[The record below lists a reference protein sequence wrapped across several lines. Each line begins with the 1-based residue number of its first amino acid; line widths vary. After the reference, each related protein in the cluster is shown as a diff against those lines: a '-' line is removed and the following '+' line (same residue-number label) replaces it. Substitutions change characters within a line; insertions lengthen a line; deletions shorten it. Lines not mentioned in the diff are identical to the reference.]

1 MLRAAAL
8 RCPRGAARRLSSSAA
23 EAVAVAA
30 SPAAAGAQ
38 QRPYLD
44 EGDWSYHRE
53 WWGEEDGPGEGAQT
67 VFRRHSE
74 CGNGVVSVSSY
85 PASRPAS
92 EHWPAMER
100 WLQERNARLYPES
113 AGADQFK
120 ILGYQWRVM
129 RFNDHTR
136 QSTAKVMTC
145 YRTSGQRSL
154 FLMQQPHVLAVPYI
168 KSMVSAGLTTLP
180 CSSYDLPQ
188 AASGQNDMKILCIGH
203 GGGSLPLFL
212 ASKFRGASIHIVEID
227 PVVVSASIEAMGFPM
242 SSVKGLSSESMLPAD
257 ADDLLWGGIHD
268 RIFLHIA
275 DAEDFIVNDSNQYD
289 LVFIDAYDGDDV
301 FPRKLWDADG
311 TFMKN
316 LEKKVHP
323 VHGTV
328 VVNLHSDSELSESG
342 VASSNAQFHSIHP
355 MGKHVSQVCRAY
367 REHFGLVFTA
377 AVPWLCNIT
386 LVACRDKAIASG
398 AARLGLSRR
407 DFVLGKVLSKSDM
420 VDRALGLPFPCL
432 AYVKNGFT
440 LVE

>member
-8 RCPRGAARRLSSSAA
+8 RCACGAVRRLSSSAA
-23 EAVAVAA
+23 VTVSPVVAG
-30 SPAAAGAQ
+30 SRRQP
-38 QRPYLD
+38 PLD
-44 EGDWSYHRE
+44 EGDWSYYRE
-53 WWGEEDGPGEGAQT
+53 WWGEENGPGEGAQT

-74 CGNGVVSVSSY
+74 CGNGVVSVSAY

-113 AGADQFK
+113 AGTDQFK

-136 QSTAKVMTC
+136 QSTVKVMTC

-154 FLMQQPHVLAVPYI
+154 FLMQQPHVLAVPYV
-168 KSMVSAGLTTLP
+168 KSMVSAGLTALP
-180 CSSYDLPQ
+180 SSSYDLPQ
-188 AASGQNDMKILCIGH
+188 AASGQNTMKILCIGH

-212 ASKFRGASIHIVEID
+212 ASKFRGATVHIVEID
-227 PVVVSASIEAMGFPM
+227 PVVVSASIESMGFPM
-242 SSVKGLSSESMLPAD
+242 SSVKGLSSAMLPAD

-275 DAEDFIVNDSNQYD
+275 DAEDFIANDSNEYEI
-289 LVFIDAYDGDDV
+289 VFIDAYDGDDI
-301 FPRKLWDADG
+301 FPHKLWDVDG

-328 VVNLHSDSELSESG
+328 VVNLHSDSEPSASEAESES
-342 VASSNAQFHSIHP
+342 ILP

-367 REHFGLVFTA
+367 KQHFGLAFTA

-386 LVACRDKAIASG
+386 LVACRESPITSG
-398 AARLGLSRR
+398 ARLGLSHR
-407 DFVLGKVLSKSDM
+407 DFVLGKLLSKSGM
-420 VDRALGLPFPCL
+420 VEGALDLPFPCL
-432 AYVKNGFT
+432 PYIKSSFT